1 MNGFYVWNGRKIK
14 QALVIAVALMFGA
27 GIIYSEKENL
37 TVFAQKQPLAVYN
50 VKTDKKVVALT
61 FDISWGDKLPDPI
74 IDLLKN
80 KGVDQAT
87 FFLSS
92 PWAKSHQKVIDK
104 LVKDGYE
111 IGSHGHKHLNYSTL
125 SDDEIRNQLQTAH
138 AILTDV
144 TKKQPELL
152 RLPNGDFDKRVLKI
166 ADELGYTVIQW
177 DTDSQDWMDK
187 SAGTIVDRV
196 VNRVHPG
203 DIVLLHASD
212 SAKQNLQALPT
223 IIDQLRA
230 KGYEFVTVSSL
241 IHQADLK
248 EEPVQD
254 HASKQLPSAS
264 PSPSHS
270 ASPTGR

>member
-14 QALVIAVALMFGA
+14 QALVIAVALLFGA
-27 GIIYSEKENL
+27 GIIYAEKENL

-50 VKTDKKVVALT
+50 VKTEQKAVALT
-61 FDISWGDKLPDPI
+61 FDISWGENLPDPI
-74 IDLLKN
+74 IELLKN

-92 PWAKSHQKVIDK
+92 PWAKSHPKVVDK
-104 LVKDGYE
+104 LVRAGYE
-111 IGSHGHKHLNYSTL
+111 IGSHGHKFLNYSTL
-125 SDDEIRNQLQTAH
+125 SEDEIRNQLQTAH
-138 AILTDV
+138 AILTEV

-152 RLPNGDFDKRVLKI
+152 RLPNGDFDKRVLKV
-166 ADELGYTVIQW
+166 ADELGYTVVQW

-187 SAGTIVDRV
+187 SADTIINRV
-196 VNRVHPG
+196 VSRVHPG

-212 SAKQNLQALPT
+212 SAKQNLDALPV

-230 KGYEFVTVSSL
+230 KGYQFVSVSSL

-248 EEPVQD
+248 AAPVEDQ
-254 HASKQLPSAS
+254 AAKSLPAS
-264 PSPSHS
+264 PSPAPS
-270 ASPTGR
+270 AAPTKR